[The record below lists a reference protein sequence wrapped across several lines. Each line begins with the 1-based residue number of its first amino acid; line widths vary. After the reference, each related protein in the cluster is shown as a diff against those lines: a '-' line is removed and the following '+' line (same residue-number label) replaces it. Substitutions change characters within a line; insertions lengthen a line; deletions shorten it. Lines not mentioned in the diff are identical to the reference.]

1 LDRPTVKCRGLRG
14 DMIDVL
20 KIINKIRRSA
30 VAESARDT
38 LCLSVVSFNSILYL
52 ERSLLYFGIRFTN
65 AYNK

>member
-1 LDRPTVKCRGLRG
+1 
-14 DMIDVL
+14 MIDVL